1 MDNQKCDKMI
11 LAIIQGDDY
20 QDAVSELNEKGF
32 YATILHSSG
41 GFLKKQS
48 VTIMVGLNHDDLEE
62 ALGILK
68 RHGERTVVQYQP
80 VISGDGMRP
89 IATAI
94 PVPTHLGGVVLFVL
108 DIERH
113 ERY

>member
-1 MDNQKCDKMI
+1 
-11 LAIIQGDDY
+11 
-20 QDAVSELNEKGF
+20 
-32 YATILHSSG
+32 
-41 GFLKKQS
+41 
-48 VTIMVGLNHDDLEE
+48 MVGLNHKDLEK
-62 ALGILK
+62 ALDILK

-80 VISGDGMRP
+80 LISGSSVQPM
-89 IATAI
+89 ATAI